1 MNGLND
7 VNSDVR
13 LMQNRH
19 TEKTAIPITS
29 HPEEKKV
36 CYFRWRVFVT

>member
-7 VNSDVR
+7 VSSEVR
-13 LMQNRH
+13 LMQNGH

-29 HPEEKKV
+29 HSAEKKV
-36 CYFRWRVFVT
+36 CYFRLRVFIT